1 MHAHLVISV
10 AIEILLTSD
19 VVKFSSLGLWLKIR
33 DSQISNHSKWHR
45 IFNLMQDYIYLL
57 KENNFCKQVKE
68 NLLQCGGISSTVL
81 RGKEHVREAHLSM
94 VEISRCIICVNKL
107 KLHQRIATSKRERDS
122 KVMLESF
129 YSYSFLF
136 I

>member
-19 VVKFSSLGLWLKIR
+19 VVKFSSLGLWLK
-33 DSQISNHSKWHR
+33 
-45 IFNLMQDYIYLL
+45 

-94 VEISRCIICVNKL
+94 VEISRCIIL
-107 KLHQRIATSKRERDS
+107 RGASIWELRILSPRISNIFSSRDS
-122 KVMLESF
+122 SAFSADSESAVEGRARPQ
-129 YSYSFLF
+129 
-136 I
+136 